1 MTPNSTTRRGLMW
14 TAAIMAA
21 VVSIGEFAAAQPR
34 LRPAPEPRAR
44 STIYVPKPKDDTLDG
59 SNKRPGKSGADK
71 VLTVQGDRIGGEV
84 IDIKA
89 GELRL
94 TGPQFGA
101 EARILVSSLDRI
113 VLSGASADAGGADQ
127 IVLTNGDRISAQI
140 RQITAEAVL
149 AEAAAIGQLK
159 IPRSFVASVAFAGGK
174 IVLLDSSFETGRMT
188 PFTGVR
194 GSWSVADEH
203 LVTNTM
209 GNHASV
215 SAKLEQNQ
223 ALTMVARVEATGGQY
238 LNCDLILFVDDVRS
252 SYGRNSVFLMFQN
265 SYYYL
270 QYARNG
276 GTNSIANR
284 HIGRS
289 VRSAELR
296 LAYDPETSKA
306 TVWLD
311 STKLGEHVVPLK
323 LKSGRFVMFNSR
335 YPCKVKY
342 IRVLPGIVPPADSGA
357 AKPRTDAHSIKFAN
371 KDTVSATSVSLS
383 DGELVLSA
391 AYGQLRCPVEK
402 IRSIAFATK
411 GQQKPRR
418 QTQDVTVQ
426 TTGSRFTVRFEKLTD
441 QYLLGQSEHLG
452 QIKVLRSALKQIRF
466 NIYR

>member
-1 MTPNSTTRRGLMW
+1 MTANRRIRRRLIW
-14 TAAIMAA
+14 TAAAIAA
-21 VVSIGEFAAAQPR
+21 LASIGEFAAAQAR
-34 LRPAPEPRAR
+34 LRRAPKPSAGP
-44 STIYVPKPKDDTLDG
+44 TIYVPKPKDPTLDD
-59 SNKRPGKSGADK
+59 SDAQPGESGADK
-71 VLTVQGDRIGGEV
+71 VLTVQGDRIGGQV
-84 IDIKA
+84 IGIEA
-89 GELRL
+89 GEMRL

-101 EARILVSSLDRI
+101 EAHILVASLDR
-113 VLSGASADAGGADQ
+113 VLLGGASAGPAGADQ
-127 IVLTNGDRISAQI
+127 IVLTNGDRIAAQI

-149 AEAAAIGQLK
+149 AESAAAGQLK

-174 IVLLDSSFETGRMT
+174 GVLLDSSFETGRMA
-188 PFTGVR
+188 PFTPVR
-194 GSWSVADEH
+194 GSWSLADEH

-209 GNHASV
+209 GNHATI

-238 LNCDLILFVDDVRS
+238 LNCDLVLFVDDVRG
-252 SYGRNSVFLMFQN
+252 SYGRNSVFLMFQS

-276 GTNSIANR
+276 GTNNIANR
-284 HIGRS
+284 RIGRS

-296 LAYDPETSKA
+296 LAYDPQTSKA

-323 LKSGRFVMFNSR
+323 LASGRFVMFNSR

-371 KDTVSATSVSLS
+371 KDTVSATAVSLS

-391 AYGQLRCPVEK
+391 SYGQLRCPVEK
-402 IRSIAFATK
+402 IRSITFATRD
-411 GQQKPRR
+411 QQKPRR
-418 QTQDVTVQ
+418 RKEDVTVR
-426 TTGSRFTVRFEKLTD
+426 TAGSRFTVRFERLTD
-441 QYLLGQSEHLG
+441 QYLLGRSEHLG
-452 QIKVLRSALKQIRF
+452 QIKVRRDALREIRF